1 MRTRIRRGEA
11 RLSTNR
17 CDHST
22 QPSSRQ
28 EKETMR
34 KLILALTLA
43 VITCLTVVSVAAAE
57 SGPIQVSGQS
67 ADTSQQAA
75 AGSSATQ
82 VNPSNT
88 NISIRVLSPGN
99 DGNVSQTNAAGSSA
113 AAGNASTTAQSSG
126 QSAGAGGI
134 QSSTQSAATDQVA
147 AALSTAAQLGA
158 SNVNVPI
165 RVLSPGNDG
174 NVSQTNAVG
183 SQAAAGNSATT
194 GQSGTQAAAG
204 GSCGCSSS
212 SSTPVQT
219 SDQSASTGQDAIAGS
234 QATQVDP
241 SNTTVSVRVL
251 SPGDGGSVS
260 QTNAVGSTAAAG
272 NQAATSQT
280 STQADAAPTCGCSG
294 TPVQQADQSASTD
307 QGAAALS
314 AAAQA
319 SPSNEASPVRVA
331 SDGNGGATR
340 QQNIA
345 GSDATAL
352 NGASTSQQGS
362 QSAASG
368 NPIQVASQDASTD
381 QGALAAS
388 AASQLGASND
398 ASPVRVG
405 SDGNDG
411 SVSQTNAALSGAFA
425 GNLAGTSQN
434 ANQNAA
440 AGTCGC
446 GGAGI
451 QVLGQRSDTDQA
463 GFAVSAALQQFGE
476 RSPCGCGGSSGNTA
490 SPTRVESSGDDG
502 TTSQAN
508 DALSSAAALNGAAT
522 RQNGS
527 QSEAGSGLQIQAL
540 GQQATTQ
547 QDGFAASLAA
557 QLGATNDASPVRVL
571 SPGGGG
577 SVHQG
582 NAAASSAV
590 AGNAS
595 GTAQDGRQAIAGGG
609 CGCGSLP
616 IQVAGQSAWTG
627 QSAAAFSAALQAHPS
642 NESSPTRVWSP
653 GGGGA
658 VDQANA
664 AASRGDALNRAL
676 TGQGVLQAS

>member
-1 MRTRIRRGEA
+1 
-11 RLSTNR
+11 
-17 CDHST
+17 
-22 QPSSRQ
+22 
-28 EKETMR
+28 MR
-34 KLILALTLA
+34 KLILALVLA
-43 VITCLTVVSVAAAE
+43 VITCLTVVSVSSAE

-126 QSAGAGGI
+126 QSAGGGAV
-134 QSSTQSAATDQVA
+134 QSSTQSAGTDQVA

-194 GQSGTQAAAG
+194 SQSGTQAAAG

-212 SSTPVQT
+212 APIQT
-219 SDQSASTGQDAIAGS
+219 SDQSASTGQKAVAGS

-260 QTNAVGSTAAAG
+260 QTNAVDSTAAAG
-272 NQAATSQT
+272 NRAATSQT
-280 STQADAAPTCGCSG
+280 SGQADAAPFAPSGTCGCSG
-294 TPVQQADQSASTD
+294 TSVQQAEQSAETD

-345 GSDATAL
+345 GSHATAV

-388 AASQLGASND
+388 AAWQRGASND

-434 ANQNAA
+434 ASQNAA

-451 QVLGQRSDTDQA
+451 QVLGQRSDTDQS
-463 GFAVSAALQQFGE
+463 GFAGSEAVQQFGE

-490 SPTRVESSGDDG
+490 SPTRVGSSGNDG
-502 TTSQAN
+502 ETSQAN

-527 QSEAGSGLQIQAL
+527 QSEAGSGLQIQVL
-540 GQQATTQ
+540 GQQASTA
-547 QDGFAASLAA
+547 QDAVAASLAA
-557 QLGATNDASPVRVL
+557 QFGAGNDASPVRVQ

-577 SVHQG
+577 SVHQA
-582 NAAASSAV
+582 NAAGSSAV

-595 GTAQDGRQAIAGGG
+595 GTAQDGRQGIAGSR

-627 QSAAAFSAALQAHPS
+627 QSAAAFSAALQAHPV

-658 VDQANA
+658 VGQANA
-664 AASRGDALNRAL
+664 VASRGDALNRAL
-676 TGQGVLQAS
+676 TGQGVLQAA

>member
-1 MRTRIRRGEA
+1 
-11 RLSTNR
+11 
-17 CDHST
+17 
-22 QPSSRQ
+22 
-28 EKETMR
+28 MR
-34 KLILALTLA
+34 KMILALVLA
-43 VITCLTVVSVAAAE
+43 VITCLTVVSVSAAE

-113 AAGNASTTAQSSG
+113 AAGNASTTAQGSD
-126 QSAGAGGI
+126 QSAGGGGI
-134 QSSTQSAATDQVA
+134 QSSTQSAGTEQVA
-147 AALSTAAQLGA
+147 GALSTAAQLGA
-158 SNVNVPI
+158 SNLNVPI

-194 GQSGTQAAAG
+194 SQSGSQTAAG

-212 SSTPVQT
+212 APIQT
-219 SDQSASTGQDAIAGS
+219 SDQSASTGQDAVAGS

-272 NQAATSQT
+272 NRAATSQG
-280 STQADAAPTCGCSG
+280 SRQSDAAAPCGCSG
-294 TPVQQADQSASTD
+294 TSVQQAEQSAGTD

-340 QQNIA
+340 QQNVA

-362 QSAASG
+362 QSAGSG
-368 NPIQVASQDASTD
+368 NAIQVASQDASTD

-388 AASQLGASND
+388 AAWQLGASND

-434 ANQNAA
+434 ASQNAA

-451 QVLGQRSDTDQA
+451 QVLGQQSDTGQS
-463 GFAVSAALQQFGE
+463 GFAGSEAVQQFGE

-490 SPTRVESSGDDG
+490 SPTRVGSSGDDG

-522 RQNGS
+522 GQNGS
-527 QSEAGSGLQIQAL
+527 QSEAGDGLQIQVL
-540 GQQATTQ
+540 GQQASTE
-547 QDGFAASLAA
+547 QDAVAASLAA
-557 QLGATNDASPVRVL
+557 QFGASNDASPVRVL
-571 SPGGGG
+571 SPGGDG
-577 SVHQG
+577 SVYQA
-582 NAAASSAV
+582 NAAGSSAV

-595 GTAQDGRQAIAGGG
+595 GTGQEGRQEIAGSR

-627 QSAAAFSAALQAHPS
+627 QSAAAFSAALQAYPS

-658 VDQANA
+658 VHQANA
-664 AASRGDALNRAL
+664 ASSQGNALNWAL
-676 TGQGVLQAS
+676 TGQGVLQAA

>member
-1 MRTRIRRGEA
+1 M
-11 RLSTNR
+11 
-17 CDHST
+17 
-22 QPSSRQ
+22 
-28 EKETMR
+28 MR

-194 GQSGTQAAAG
+194 SQSGTQAASG

-212 SSTPVQT
+212 APVQT
-219 SDQSASTGQDAIAGS
+219 SDQSAATGQDAIAGS

-260 QTNAVGSTAAAG
+260 QTNAVGSKAAAG

-294 TPVQQADQSASTD
+294 TSVQQADQSASTD

-463 GFAVSAALQQFGE
+463 GFAGSDAVQQFGE

-490 SPTRVESSGDDG
+490 SPTRVRSSGDDG

-527 QSEAGSGLQIQAL
+527 QSEAGGGLQIQAL

-577 SVHQG
+577 SVHQA
-582 NAAASSAV
+582 NAAGSSAV

-627 QSAAAFSAALQAHPS
+627 QSGAAFSAALQAQPS

-664 AASRGDALNRAL
+664 AASRGDALNWAL
-676 TGQGVLQAS
+676 TGQGVLQAA